1 MHTWYKPQAKNIEMN
16 QEMWLTQGSSF
27 AYFKWI
33 FEHIFDENFK
43 IFIMVI
49 T

>member
-1 MHTWYKPQAKNIEMN
+1 MN
-16 QEMWLTQGSSF
+16 QEMRFTQGLNF
-27 AYFKWI
+27 DYFKLI

-43 IFIMVI
+43 VFIMVI